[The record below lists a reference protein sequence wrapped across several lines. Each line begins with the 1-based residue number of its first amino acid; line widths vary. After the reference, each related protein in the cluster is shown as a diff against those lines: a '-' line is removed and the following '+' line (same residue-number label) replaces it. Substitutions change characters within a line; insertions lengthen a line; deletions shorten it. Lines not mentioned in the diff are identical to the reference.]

1 MYRNFEKL
9 HTDVYAL
16 LRSLG
21 VKANHTQFFYTAY
34 AIALVANQPLRG
46 LFFTCM
52 VLRPVAADAG
62 TFLFADI
69 FSRRAELSAASF
81 VIRLAGY
88 ISDKRLI

>member
-34 AIALVANQPLRG
+34 AIAL
-46 LFFTCM
+46 
-52 VLRPVAADAG
+52 
-62 TFLFADI
+62 
-69 FSRRAELSAASF
+69 
-81 VIRLAGY
+81 
-88 ISDKRLI
+88 